1 VGGAVELSRLQ
12 FAMTAMYHFLFV
24 PLTLGLSIIVAI
36 METVYV
42 MTNRPIW
49 RQMTKFWATL
59 FGINFVLGVAT
70 GITMEFQFGMNW
82 SYYSHYVGDIFGAP
96 LAIEGLMA
104 FFLEAT
110 FVGLMFFGW
119 DKLSKRG
126 HHVVVTWLV
135 AIGSNFSALWIL
147 IANGWM
153 QNPVGAEFNP
163 MTMRMEMTSF
173 FDVLFN
179 EVAQAKFV
187 HTVSAGYVT
196 ASVFVLGVS
205 AWYLLKGRHIELARR
220 SIAVAASFGLA
231 SALSVVVLGDESGY
245 SATHSQQMKLAAIEA
260 MWETEEAPAPFTAF
274 GFPDQE
280 ARETH
285 YAVHIPWAMG
295 LIGTRS
301 LDTEIPGINE
311 LEQRAEE
318 RIARASS
325 PMTRCRRSAPRAR
338 PPTPPSRD
346 LRGAFRR
353 SRLRLPAAALHRR
366 SAAGDGRADHAGRRG
381 HDPDRLAAVLGLPPD
396 GRARLRLHRDDGL
409 LLLSRVV
416 PGMRFPRWALWG
428 AVAVIPTPWI
438 AAELGWFVA
447 EFGRQPWTVDG
458 VLPTAMSVSHLGATE
473 LLITLAGFVTFY
485 SVLFIVEMG
494 LMVKYIR
501 KGPFLDVEETDAWMA
516 RHEHRLRTHDGN
528 VPVPSQPPRSNGH
541 DPLRSHFLRRAARH
555 LVGLL
560 GVLLIGFALTDGFD
574 MGVGALLPFVGKTDT
589 ERRMV
594 INTVGPVWEG
604 NQVWFILGGGAIFA
618 AWPPLYAVSFSGFY
632 LAMFVV
638 LAAFIVRPVA
648 FKYRSK
654 RVSPAWRSA
663 WDWALLRGVRGARAD
678 LRRGGRQRAAGRALS
693 PDRHALP
700 DV

>member
-1 VGGAVELSRLQ
+1 MELDVVELSRLQ

-126 HHVVVTWLV
+126 HLVVTWLV

-260 MWETEEAPAPFTAF
+260 MWETEEAPAHFTAF

-285 YAVHIPWAMG
+285 FAVHIPWAMG

-301 LDTEIPGINE
+301 LDTEIPASTSWNS
-311 LEQRAEE
+311 APKSVY
-318 RIARASS
+318 ARASS
-325 PMTRCRRSAPRAR
+325 PMTHCRRSARRAR
-338 PPTPPSRD
+338 PPTPPS
-346 LRGAFRR
+346 LRPSRSTPPISASPSFCCATSTIRGRRRTTR
-353 SRLRLPAAALHRR
+353 SR
-366 SAAGDGRADHAGRRG
+366 
-381 HDPDRLAAVLGLPPD
+381 
-396 GRARLRLHRDDGL
+396 
-409 LLLSRVV
+409 
-416 PGMRFPRWALWG
+416 W
-428 AVAVIPTPWI
+428 
-438 AAELGWFVA
+438 
-447 EFGRQPWTVDG
+447 
-458 VLPTAMSVSHLGATE
+458 
-473 LLITLAGFVTFY
+473 
-485 SVLFIVEMG
+485 
-494 LMVKYIR
+494 
-501 KGPFLDVEETDAWMA
+501 
-516 RHEHRLRTHDGN
+516 
-528 VPVPSQPPRSNGH
+528 PPRT
-541 DPLRSHFLRRAARH
+541 RSRWSGRCS
-555 LVGLL
+555 
-560 GVLLIGFALTDGFD
+560 
-574 MGVGALLPFVGKTDT
+574 
-589 ERRMV
+589 
-594 INTVGPVWEG
+594 GP
-604 NQVWFILGGGAIFA
+604 
-618 AWPPLYAVSFSGFY
+618 
-632 LAMFVV
+632 
-638 LAAFIVRPVA
+638 
-648 FKYRSK
+648 
-654 RVSPAWRSA
+654 SA
-663 WDWALLRGVRGARAD
+663 
-678 LRRGGRQRAAGRALS
+678 
-693 PDRHALP
+693 
-700 DV
+700 